1 MWRALEPRFLL
12 QEPQWVPYLWKEP
25 AKHVED
31 PQRAAL
37 VAHQLEAAE
46 AALIASETIPG
57 VAFRTVGAVR

>member
-1 MWRALEPRFLL
+1 MGA
-12 QEPQWVPYLWKEP
+12 VP
-25 AKHVED
+25 VEGAGEARLD

>member
-1 MWRALEPRFLL
+1 MGARSSRGSCSGAAVGA
-12 QEPQWVPYLWKEP
+12 VPVEG
-25 AKHVED
+25 AGEDVED